1 MNMSDPPRIQ
11 QLAWYGGK
19 GCLACTT
26 EDGTFIFQE
35 SLLHSRMCGDL
46 SVIQINTTEL
56 SVHIAGSLDPQL
68 VNTGMQIRGLT
79 IGRSCF
85 VVWSGKTARIY
96 RVDMQVQR
104 IEALNSTNTSCS
116 VMAIADATHINDEVW
131 FTAEQH
137 AVKISN
143 FSGTIRSTVS
153 FSEAEGTPQF
163 VDVNGGYL
171 AIATSAGVLKIV
183 DVRSPSKPKSQGSVG
198 QFFGAKPVDFSSKT
212 REETPAISA
221 DCTRIRLISVNSSG
235 TMVAILTEQLEGAL
249 QVCHPDNKLYVFDG
263 SKGVVV
269 MYDFSSK
276 KRCPISIHW
285 DESDSR
291 LLCCEAQKQRQ
302 AAVSIG
308 ASTSGSANA
317 KGSGVGASANN
328 AERDDVSN
336 GTTATGKLNK
346 KGEVIIASTAAT
358 ASNDDEAE
366 VEVFLFFATSEQG
379 ILIQDSFP
387 RKEPYG
393 TMIGVNVPRLFFRNI
408 PPLKKGDGAED
419 EDAADRDQLSSNR
432 STAAVVAKDK
442 EVKIYSK
449 VMRDFIGI
457 DNVDD
462 SIKAALL
469 DFSFNL
475 TLGRLDEAYRVVKA
489 INSSTI
495 WENMAQMCV
504 KTKRLD
510 VAEVC
515 LGNMGHARG
524 AAAVR
529 ESKKNDGS
537 LETTIGILA
546 IQLGL
551 LGDAA
556 QLFREAGRYDLLN
569 KLYQSAGLWEKAIA
583 IATTKD
589 RIHLKTTHFQYA
601 RHLETI
607 GLIDDAIE
615 HYQLSENST
624 TEVPRMLF
632 QLGRVE
638 ELGEYVLQ
646 SEDPVLLKWW
656 AAYLESIERYD
667 KAKKYYNKAK
677 DYLSLVRIC
686 CFKVGE
692 LSHDPIYLSI

>member
-1 MNMSDPPRIQ
+1 MSEPPRIQ

-68 VNTGMQIRGLT
+68 VNTGMQIRGLA

-85 VVWSGKTARIY
+85 VAWSGKTSRIY

-104 IEALNSTNTSCS
+104 IEALNSNNTSCS
-116 VMAIADATHINDEVW
+116 MMAIADATHINDEVW
-131 FTAEQH
+131 FTADQH

-171 AIATSAGVLKIV
+171 AIATSTGVLKVV

-198 QFFGAKPVDFSSKT
+198 QFFGAKPVDYSSKT
-212 REETPAISA
+212 REEAPAISA
-221 DCTRIRLISVNSSG
+221 DSTRIRLLSVNSSG
-235 TMVAILTEQLEGAL
+235 TMVAILTEQLEGTL

-302 AAVSIG
+302 AAVSVG

-317 KGSGVGASANN
+317 KGSVGATATN
-328 AERDDVSN
+328 AGEDISN
-336 GTTATGKLNK
+336 STTATGKLNK
-346 KGEVIIASTAAT
+346 KGEVIIASTAT

-408 PPLKKGDGAED
+408 PPLKKGDGSED
-419 EDAADRDQLSSNR
+419 EDAADRDQSSK
-432 STAAVVAKDK
+432 STVVVAKDK

-686 CFKVGE
+686 CFKVRE
-692 LSHDPIYLSI
+692 LSHDPIYPHDALL